1 MTTISASRGDAG
13 IGRIGRS
20 AGHARG
26 LRTGRP
32 LGMPPIAR
40 SSALRS
46 AIAGCRRPSDPQTLG
61 GSNPFARPCATSPIS
76 ATARLSGSSS
86 ETDAQRL
93 HRGDRTWRRRGAAP
107 SRNFFA
113 HLDDCLDRVGH
124 EKITNAI
131 TVASKLSSGKGNG
144 IINSVYPSSFPV
156 RSVHHRECTPQ
167 TRGGEMTYPYE
178 FAVFSA
184 RNRNRVYDVVVKALE
199 EAAQKNGMTRK
210 KMADAMGRKPSQV
223 SMWLSGPSN
232 WTLDTISD
240 LLRSIGAEMEYQ
252 VVFDDDRRKSNTY
265 HPASSEKIIISPPI
279 SSFSSNTSAATVTL
293 EKL

>member
-1 MTTISASRGDAG
+1 
-13 IGRIGRS
+13 
-20 AGHARG
+20 
-26 LRTGRP
+26 
-32 LGMPPIAR
+32 
-40 SSALRS
+40 
-46 AIAGCRRPSDPQTLG
+46 
-61 GSNPFARPCATSPIS
+61 
-76 ATARLSGSSS
+76 
-86 ETDAQRL
+86 
-93 HRGDRTWRRRGAAP
+93 
-107 SRNFFA
+107 
-113 HLDDCLDRVGH
+113 
-124 EKITNAI
+124 
-131 TVASKLSSGKGNG
+131 
-144 IINSVYPSSFPV
+144 
-156 RSVHHRECTPQ
+156 
-167 TRGGEMTYPYE
+167 MTYPYE